1 LVRILLF
8 DDISIFSDIADV
20 KTIVLHPAAA
30 KALDKMPVAIREK
43 ISQALHNYAITG
55 QGDAK
60 AMIGTPTVRLRVGD
74 NRVIFDETKI
84 EIVVLAIGNRREIYR

>member
-1 LVRILLF
+1 LF
-8 DDISIFSDIADV
+8 DDISIFSDIASV

-30 KALDKMPVAIREK
+30 KALDKMPVATREQ

-55 QGDAK
+55 RGDTRA
-60 AMIGTPTVRLRVGD
+60 ITGTPTVRLRAGD
-74 NRVIFDETKI
+74 NCVIFDETKI